1 MILSPSN
8 SNALAGNGPRCKQEF
23 LKVPASWGWVGGGGL
38 SVAEVGGPQAL
49 MRKAGGLTSG
59 GAGPLAEEGADL
71 RLLGFEKR

>member
-1 MILSPSN
+1 M
-8 SNALAGNGPRCKQEF
+8 
-23 LKVPASWGWVGGGGL
+23 
-38 SVAEVGGPQAL
+38 AEVGGPQAL